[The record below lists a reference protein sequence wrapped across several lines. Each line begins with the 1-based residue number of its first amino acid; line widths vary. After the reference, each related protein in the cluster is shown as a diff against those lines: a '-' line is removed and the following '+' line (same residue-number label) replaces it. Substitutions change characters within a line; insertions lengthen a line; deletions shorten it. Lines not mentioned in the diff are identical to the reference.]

1 MTAHYKEP
9 ILLIEFDEK
18 KSFNL
23 EVRLSLCLPV
33 LHSCPDAG
41 LKSPEDLY
49 RGQTV
54 DFFDRL

>member
-23 EVRLSLCLPV
+23 EVRPSRAVSLV
-33 LHSCPDAG
+33 AD
-41 LKSPEDLY
+41 
-49 RGQTV
+49 Q
-54 DFFDRL
+54 

>member
-23 EVRLSLCLPV
+23 EVRLSVFPYCTAV
-33 LHSCPDAG
+33 L
-41 LKSPEDLY
+41 
-49 RGQTV
+49 T
-54 DFFDRL
+54 